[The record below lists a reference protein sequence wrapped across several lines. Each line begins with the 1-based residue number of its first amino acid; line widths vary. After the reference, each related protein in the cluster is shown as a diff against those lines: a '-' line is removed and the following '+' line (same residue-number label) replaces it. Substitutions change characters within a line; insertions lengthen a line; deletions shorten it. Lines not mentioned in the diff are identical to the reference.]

1 MEEASDARELRG
13 KLRQEFL
20 ETVSALY
27 DRQATVHLYG
37 LSCPIQTE
45 FVACRPLFEH
55 FAFKNF
61 NSPAGQLS
69 RAIVRKSDVVRI
81 EFEIPFYDENNKQN
95 E

>member
-1 MEEASDARELRG
+1 MEEASNVRQLRG

-37 LSCPIQTE
+37 LNYPIKTE
-45 FVACRPLFEH
+45 FVACRPLLEH

-61 NSPAGQLS
+61 NSPTGQLS

-81 EFEIPFYDENNKQN
+81 EFEIPFYAEGDNQN